1 MVGERR
7 DVRKSK
13 EAIKNAF
20 IQLIINQDIR
30 KITVKDILTLADVSR
45 GTFYAHFLD
54 IYDVQEQVENDL
66 MDHCIQVI
74 GENSIDNIIDDPY
87 PQVLRCIQFLVEH
100 AETIRSLSQGNQNG
114 AFITKYKVILKE
126 GLFRSSHSITNNVT
140 LSVVDAC
147 IVGAVVEGGMEKII
161 RGIPLNAEE
170 TARIISRFISR
181 WIKGMIE

>member
-87 PQVLRCIQFLVEH
+87 PQVLRCIQFLDVYKRQFPKNPW
-100 AETIRSLSQGNQNG
+100 AISQKQ
-114 AFITKYKVILKE
+114 
-126 GLFRSSHSITNNVT
+126 
-140 LSVVDAC
+140 
-147 IVGAVVEGGMEKII
+147 
-161 RGIPLNAEE
+161 
-170 TARIISRFISR
+170 
-181 WIKGMIE
+181 

>member
-30 KITVKDILTLADVSR
+30 KITVKD
-45 GTFYAHFLD
+45 FLD

-181 WIKGMIE
+181 GIKGMIE

>member
-114 AFITKYKVILKE
+114 AFITK
-126 GLFRSSHSITNNVT
+126 
-140 LSVVDAC
+140 
-147 IVGAVVEGGMEKII
+147 
-161 RGIPLNAEE
+161 
-170 TARIISRFISR
+170 
-181 WIKGMIE
+181 